1 MDKINE
7 PIVSR
12 GEEKTT
18 GNIRY
23 SRDSFVNPLGD
34 GVALEVSTVTMIDE
48 FTHVEGNVFTNR
60 SERCDI
66 SVLVLDKQPD
76 TVVVGFQGFG
86 KGKDTVGA
94 RLFLSEAQARK
105 LVSLLHREL
114 DRGEASDE
122 G

>member
-1 MDKINE
+1 MDKLNE
-7 PIVSR
+7 PIISR

-23 SRDSFVNPLGD
+23 SRDCFANPLGD

-48 FTHVEGNVFTNR
+48 FTHVDGNVFTNR

-66 SVLVLDKQPD
+66 SVLALTNEPD
-76 TVVVGFQGFG
+76 TVVIGFQGFG

-114 DRGEASDE
+114 DRKEAPGE